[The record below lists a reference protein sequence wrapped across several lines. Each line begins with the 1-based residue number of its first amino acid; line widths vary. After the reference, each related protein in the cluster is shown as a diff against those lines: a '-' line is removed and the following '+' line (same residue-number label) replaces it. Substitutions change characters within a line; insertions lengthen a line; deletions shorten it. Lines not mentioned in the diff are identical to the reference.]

1 MAEAEGFADSMSV
14 SIAAIHA
21 NIKALRVD
29 IKTELTAFRDSLAKD
44 MKEEVCNF

>member
-14 SIAAIHA
+14 SIAAIRA